1 MIICQNH
8 PNISAMKTRNILL
21 LILGLAMIQ
30 DQTLAAN
37 KHYLVESKGK
47 QYLIETQGRTK
58 KGKGAEKVSS
68 SNIYLGLNSTY
79 DTFLPLISFLK
90 DYLTGTN
97 GKTKNG
103 KGVDTSFLFY
113 GKALFN

>member
-1 MIICQNH
+1 MRVR
-8 PNISAMKTRNILL
+8 SILL
-21 LILGLAMIQ
+21 LGLVMIQ

-47 QYLIETQGRTK
+47 QYLIETEGRTE
-58 KGKGAEKVSS
+58 KGKGAERVSS

-90 DYLTGTN
+90 DYLTEPN

-103 KGVDTSFLFY
+103 KGAQNSFF
-113 GKALFN
+113 F

>member
-1 MIICQNH
+1 
-8 PNISAMKTRNILL
+8 MKTRSILL
-21 LILGLAMIQ
+21 LVLSLAMVQ
-30 DQTLAAN
+30 DQTSAAS

-47 QYLIETQGRTK
+47 QYLIETQGRTE

-68 SNIYLGLNSTY
+68 SNIYLGLSSTY

-90 DYLTGTN
+90 DYLTEPN

-103 KGVDTSFLFY
+103 KGAENSFF
-113 GKALFN
+113 F